1 MAETHNSDDLTLAV
15 LIYERAGTHTLWL
28 SETAKGYRPNDELYT
43 ERRDAA
49 HAWMSF
55 VAVLKQDG
63 VKSHEYPLWGWM
75 TAAGTPGTC
84 STDF

>member
-1 MAETHNSDDLTLAV
+1 MNCYHFPP
-15 LIYERAGTHTLWL
+15 I
-28 SETAKGYRPNDELYT
+28 

-63 VKSHEYPLWGWM
+63 IKFHEYSLWGWM